1 VGRGV
6 ITTEFGEMLVDG
18 AKRLGLALEPECL
31 ARLETHRVVLE
42 RWADKTNLTT
52 IRDPVG
58 MVERLYLDSLVL
70 VPYLENSVSV
80 HDVGTGAGFPGLVIK
95 AALPRLKVTLT
106 EARRKKVSFLKSAA
120 REMNVEGGLE
130 IRWER
135 LGWNAPSLAH
145 WEEVM
150 SRAALPPREWLAAG
164 AGLVA
169 PGGRIWVL
177 LGAHDASEGA
187 EDPESPKGFVRE
199 SRMIYHHPF
208 TGTPRALLS
217 YRRK

>member
-1 VGRGV
+1 M
-6 ITTEFGEMLVDG
+6 TTEFREMLVDG
-18 AKRLGLALEPECL
+18 ARRLGLSLEPDCL
-31 ARLETHRVVLE
+31 GRLEAHRGLLE
-42 RWADKTNLTT
+42 RWAAKTNLTT
-52 IRDPVG
+52 VRDLIG

-70 VPYLENSVSV
+70 VPCLKDSASV

-95 AALPRLKVTLT
+95 AALPGIRVTLT

-120 REMNVEGGLE
+120 REMKLEEGLE

-135 LGWNAPSLAH
+135 LGWDAPGEPR

-150 SRAALPPREWLAAG
+150 SRAALPPREWLEAG

-177 LGAHDASEGA
+177 LGAHDAGQGED
-187 EDPESPKGFVRE
+187 DPESPKGFVKE
-199 SRMIYHHPF
+199 SRVVYHHPF
-208 TGTPRALLS
+208 TGTPRALLA
-217 YRRK
+217 YRRP